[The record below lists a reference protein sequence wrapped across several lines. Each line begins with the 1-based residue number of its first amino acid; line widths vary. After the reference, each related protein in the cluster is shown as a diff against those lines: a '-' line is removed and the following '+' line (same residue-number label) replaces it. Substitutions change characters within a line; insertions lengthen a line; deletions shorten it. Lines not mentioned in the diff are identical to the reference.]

1 MVRSGHNQCIFNEIL
16 PLCSHIYIAKSD
28 GTESYIIYNT
38 TASKADHV
46 LVHQFKQRIYKMVDS
61 VPWHAHVKAWV
72 DVGLVVADKPLTK
85 LMNVANELGEY
96 TDYDEWR
103 RALWQKIGDKFK
115 LYTTGELRKFVIL
128 VNTHV
133 MGLYRE
139 MLRRQQKSRK
149 AVRKNQ
155 IKLINIFQYLF
166 LTHRI
171 WAWTMQKG
179 KETTR
184 MQAKDLPNFETRK
197 IKKKTYT
204 FFLHEFL

>member
-1 MVRSGHNQCIFNEIL
+1 MNLKSLSICVLIVLIG
-16 PLCSHIYIAKSD
+16 YAKSD

-149 AVRKNQ
+149 ATLGLDYAEREGD
-155 IKLINIFQYLF
+155 YSYAGE
-166 LTHRI
+166 RS
-171 WAWTMQKG
+171 A
-179 KETTR
+179 
-184 MQAKDLPNFETRK
+184 
-197 IKKKTYT
+197 
-204 FFLHEFL
+204 